1 LNSGCKVV
9 GTNSI
14 TGSVTGKIV
23 NISKDEGED
32 KLPTEDLSFLSFRN
46 SPSKKYP
53 KAGAPGDA
61 NITAIDSILEEVV
74 KHLKLGM
81 EGRARA
87 FRVAATRAGVKSFG
101 NGLKIKKF
109 PNWAADG
116 TSGVGIVWPFDKV
129 ATLSNRRSSK
139 PGLDQYRGVQVEVVK
154 REIVEE
160 GGGVGMFRHW
170 SLCDIRV
177 ISHRNVHGITLTQ
190 QVENLRS
197 ETNLGSLAV

>member
-9 GTNSI
+9 GTHSV

-32 KLPTEDLSFLSFRN
+32 KLPTEDLRFLSFRN
-46 SPSKKYP
+46 RSIKKYL

-61 NITAIDSILEEVV
+61 DITAIDSILEEVV

-81 EGRARA
+81 EGEARA
-87 FRVAATRAGVKSFG
+87 FRVATTRAGIKGFG

-109 PNWAADG
+109 PDWAPDG
-116 TSGVGIVWPFDKV
+116 TSGVGMVWPFDEV
-129 ATLSNRRSSK
+129 ASVSNRRCSK

-154 REIVEE
+154 REVVEE
-160 GGGVGMFRHW
+160 GGGVDMFRHW

-177 ISHRNVHGITLTQ
+177 ITDRNVHGITLTQ
-190 QVENLRS
+190 QVEDL
-197 ETNLGSLAV
+197 